1 MKFRLSIMT
10 VSLIVTL
17 GLSAC
22 GSSTGEAVGGTETG
36 TTSPGIDTTTVGER
50 IDATSS
56 AVLLSVNA
64 SAIEASESSAFLI
77 DGTADDWNV
86 YLSQD
91 NSYVITDIFGD
102 PAETPQVV
110 TKIRVLLEQFSGKV
124 QEIFDADENI
134 DCTGATALE
143 DSDTLEVAFYGE
155 LHNGLA
161 EDRYFDCVTI
171 DETDNVT
178 FVYGIDADDIIRLV
192 EMKEIT
198 MANTEDTETRGDE
211 VTHHSVVGAVYAE
224 QAEEDAT
231 SAYIDVHYVQATIY
245 NGVDDSFDTADDM
258 MFKSRSRITGLAA
271 LDESGTASDGV
282 GDFTVTKYDRGMNES
297 GDVYEIVTQT
307 MGRGDYSDGGTSLFK
322 IDSDVDGVSDL
333 DGTFCIQSSA
343 TDLPSVADAANCTDL
358 ETTLAW
364 GDVTFPFDLTPAI
377 SATFDDNDFFAGD
390 NVDLIDE
397 DGSDFVIPVYE

>member
-1 MKFRLSIMT
+1 MKLSLSIMT

-22 GSSTGEAVGGTETG
+22 GGSTDDAVGGTETG

-64 SAIEASESSAFLI
+64 SAIEASESAFLI

-86 YLSQD
+86 YLSED

-102 PAETPQVV
+102 PDETPQVV

-124 QEIFDADENI
+124 EEIFLIDENV
-134 DCTGATALE
+134 DCTGTTPLD
-143 DSDTLEVAFYGE
+143 DSDTLEIAFYGE
-155 LHNGLA
+155 LDNGPA
-161 EDRYFDCVTI
+161 EDRYFDCVSVN
-171 DETDNVT
+171 ETDNVT

-198 MANTEDTETRGDE
+198 MANTEEAETRGDE
-211 VTHHSVVGAVYAE
+211 VTHHSVVSAVYAE
-224 QAEEDAT
+224 QTEEDAT
-231 SAYIDVHYVQATIY
+231 SAYIDVQYAQATIY

-271 LDESGTASDGV
+271 LDESGTASAGV
-282 GDFTVTKYDRGMNES
+282 GDFNVTKYDRGVNES
-297 GDVYEIVTQT
+297 DEVYEIVTQT

-322 IDSDVDGVSDL
+322 IDSDVDGVADL

-364 GDVTFPFDLTPAI
+364 GNVTFPFDLTPAI
-377 SATFDDNDFFAGD
+377 SATVDDNDFFAGD

-397 DGSDFVIPVYE
+397 DGSDFLIPTY